1 MDRRSY
7 PMLSI
12 PVLVTADQ
20 YWRREPAPLPMLT
33 AELTPLVVA
42 ESLTPMAEAESL
54 AQLVAGELLSP
65 LTPAEPLAESVL
77 AEPQLAESVLVE
89 PQLAGSVLVEQ
100 QPVTPTP
107 DQRRRRLR
115 LPIRR
120 LPR

>member
-20 YWRREPAPLPMLT
+20 YWRREPAPPPMLT
-33 AELTPLVVA
+33 TELTPLVAA
-42 ESLTPMAEAESL
+42 ESLMPMAEAESL
-54 AQLVAGELLSP
+54 AQLVDGDPLSP

-77 AEPQLAESVLVE
+77 AEPLAESALAESVLVE
-89 PQLAGSVLVEQ
+89 Q
-100 QPVTPTP
+100 QPIQPTP

>member
-20 YWRREPAPLPMLT
+20 YWRRPPAPPPMLT
-33 AELTPLVVA
+33 VELTPLVVA
-42 ESLTPMAEAESL
+42 ESLTPLAEAESL
-54 AQLVAGELLSP
+54 DLLVAGDPLSP
-65 LTPAEPLAESVL
+65 LIPAEPLAESVL
-77 AEPQLAESVLVE
+77 VESAVLGASIEPR
-89 PQLAGSVLVEQ
+89 
-100 QPVTPTP
+100 P

-120 LPR
+120 SLR

>member
-20 YWRREPAPLPMLT
+20 YWRREPAPPPMLT

-42 ESLTPMAEAESL
+42 ESLTPLAEAESL
-54 AQLVAGELLSP
+54 AQLVAGDPLSP

-77 AEPQLAESVLVE
+77 AEPLADSVLADSVLAEQQLVK
-89 PQLAGSVLVEQ
+89 PA
-100 QPVTPTP
+100 P

-120 LPR
+120 PPR

>member
-20 YWRREPAPLPMLT
+20 YWRREPAPPPMLT

-54 AQLVAGELLSP
+54 AQLVAGDPLSP

-77 AEPQLAESVLVE
+77 AEPRAEPLAE
-89 PQLAGSVLVEQ
+89 SVLVEQ
-100 QPVTPTP
+100 QPVRPAP

>member
-20 YWRREPAPLPMLT
+20 YWRREPARPPMLIT
-33 AELTPLVVA
+33 ELTPLVAA
-42 ESLTPMAEAESL
+42 ESLMPVAEAESL
-54 AQLVAGELLSP
+54 AQLVDGEPLSP

-77 AEPQLAESVLVE
+77 AEPLAE
-89 PQLAGSVLVEQ
+89 SVLVEQ
-100 QPVTPTP
+100 QPVRPAP